1 MTSIAKHKIRN
12 LLAKL
17 QAHTPDAL
25 AREDM
30 AKDGSTVLGMDHLKG
45 LGRPT
50 LPGAALMGG
59 QM

>member
-1 MTSIAKHKIRN
+1 M
-12 LLAKL
+12 AKL